1 MLHTVSYNESGSTA
15 YWEDEVVG
23 AWSNDNGTFYFDTGE
38 DYGDEVTLRVEYYS
52 EAGSYEFFM
61 MIEELM
67 GVVCCLAPILSIVFL
82 ILGFS
87 QGKPGMG
94 WGGVSSLI
102 AFPVLAIISL
112 GIMW

>member
-1 MLHTVSYNESGSTA
+1 MAHGVTT
-15 YWEDEVVG
+15 
-23 AWSNDNGTFYFDTGE
+23 TGLSISIR
-38 DYGDEVTLRVEYYS
+38 VKIMATKLIRVEYYS

-102 AFPVLAIISL
+102 AFPVMAIISL
-112 GIMW
+112 SIMW